1 MRICVFEDQ
10 AVERL
15 DPLTLT
21 RPAFDL
27 LGGFTSLLVR
37 QQRYFGAMETA
48 ALIRPELADWCREAH
63 PDLAVNERAAP
74 AARPA
79 VLVNARWL
87 APPGQAPDLAAPRVA
102 LAEGQVAYVVPPP
115 NLPVD
120 AGAIDRW
127 VADRRASLPCVDAG
141 GWMIDYPWTFIARN
155 AEAFA
160 GFELPAGQRADYH
173 RPGQVTVIGP
183 PERLFVHKDAQVD
196 PLVVADTTGGPV
208 VVERE
213 AIVKAFSRL
222 DGPCYI
228 GRGTWLSRARVSS
241 STIGP
246 VCRLGGD
253 VEVSVIQGYTNKGH
267 EGFLG
272 HAYLGEWVNLAAGTQ
287 VSDLRT
293 DYKPVVMTSGGQKV
307 MTGMI
312 KVGCFLGDHT
322 KTGINA
328 LLNTG
333 TVTGVFASVF
343 PSNLLPPR
351 VIPSFS
357 SFARGQL
364 VEVPEL
370 DQAFA
375 AAAAAMGRR
384 KVELTEAQQRYYRW
398 LHARTAEGRREAIR
412 ELQARSQRPP
422 RS

>member
-15 DPLTLT
+15 EPLTLT

-27 LGGFTSLLVR
+27 WGGFTSLLVR
-37 QQRYFGAMETA
+37 HQRYFGATETG
-48 ALIRPELADWCREAH
+48 ALVRPELADWCREAH
-63 PDLAVNERAAP
+63 PDLAVNDAAWLRGGP
-74 AARPA
+74 T

-87 APPGQAPDLAAPRVA
+87 APPGRAPELSGPRVA
-102 LAEGQVAYVVPPP
+102 VADGQIAYVVPPAGRP
-115 NLPVD
+115 VEPGALDRALEDSRAALPQ
-120 AGAIDRW
+120 AE
-127 VADRRASLPCVDAG
+127 AG

-155 AEAFA
+155 AEKLG
-160 GFELPAGQRADYH
+160 GFEMPAALRAQYH
-173 RPGQVTVIGP
+173 RPDHITVIGP
-183 PERLFVHKDAQVD
+183 AERLHVHKDAQVD
-196 PLVVADTTGGPV
+196 PHVVADTTGGAV

-272 HAYLGEWVNLAAGTQ
+272 HSYLGEWVNLAAGTQ

-307 MTGMI
+307 LTGMI

-351 VIPSFS
+351 VIPSFG

-375 AAAAAMGRR
+375 AAALAMQRR
-384 KVELTEAQQRYYRW
+384 NLDLTEVQQRYYRW
-398 LHARTAEGRREAIR
+398 LHARTAEGRREAVR
-412 ELQARSQRPP
+412 EQQARSQRPA
-422 RS
+422 R